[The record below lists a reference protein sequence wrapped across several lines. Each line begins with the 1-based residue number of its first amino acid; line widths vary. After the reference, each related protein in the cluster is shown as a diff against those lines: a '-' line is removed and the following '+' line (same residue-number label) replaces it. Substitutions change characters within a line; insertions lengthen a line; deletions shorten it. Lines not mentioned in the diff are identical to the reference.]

1 MKMSLFFNDGIRRPY
16 IFVGSLHSMMII
28 SYKEFLPSVALQP
41 YVENYWYQVFDG
53 DAAEDSPAQVCLP
66 LGMVQIIIHVY
77 QQDCRVLV
85 DGNWQKLPDAFFVG
99 IYKDAVTWR
108 TKGCSVCFG
117 VNLKPEIFAR
127 LFNVPAAAL
136 FNDYTD
142 IGNLMNAGITEMAER
157 MYGVTNAAELILIA
171 ESSLLQRIGHSR
183 QRGHYLD
190 QAASIIRESKGNI
203 SIESLCKDLY
213 VSERQLQRSFRD
225 VLGTSPKTYTRIIRF
240 RNVYRHVRHSAEKK
254 ISWASLSYDYGYADQ
269 AHFIRDFK
277 EFSGVNPTLIEKN
290 GAFYQLSTSIYSN
303 KYTTT
308 SSITE

>member
-1 MKMSLFFNDGIRRPY
+1 MVIAYN
-16 IFVGSLHSMMII
+16 
-28 SYKEFLPSVALQP
+28 EFLPSLALQP
-41 YVENYWYQVFDG
+41 FVENYWYQVFDG
-53 DAAEDSPAQVCLP
+53 DAGEESPVQVCLP
-66 LGMVQIIIHVY
+66 LGMVQIIIHVH

-85 DGNWQKLPDAFFVG
+85 DGRWQKLPDAFFVG

-108 TKGCSVCFG
+108 TSGWSVCFG

-142 IGNLMNAGITEMAER
+142 IGNLMNAGINEMAER
-157 MYGVTNAAELILIA
+157 MYGVTDAAELVPIA
-171 ESSLLQRIGHSR
+171 ESVLLQRVGKAGKR
-183 QRGHYLD
+183 VHYLD

-203 SIESLCKDLY
+203 TIESLCKDLH

-240 RNVYRHVRHSAEKK
+240 RNVYRHVRHAAEKK

-277 EFSGVNPTLIEKN
+277 EFSGVNPTLMGEKN
-290 GAFYQLSTSIYSN
+290 GTFYQLSTSIYAH
-303 KYTTT
+303 KYTTS
-308 SSITE
+308 SSIIE